1 MANHGM
7 NTKPESNVAD
17 PTPTG
22 LDLKTRDGWPSELLF
37 IAERFPRKNWETHPN
52 MGALTKFWLQRHN
65 MFRELGRALQ
75 SATIDFRGGVT
86 PVEEFTEW
94 FTPRLQFFLNQ
105 LQLHHAIEDQH
116 YFPLFTK
123 AEPRLNAGFAALE
136 ADHVLMADMLFAT
149 AEAANAFLA
158 VLDDAP
164 ADHRDAAQR
173 YGVASDALLDAAIRH
188 MDDEESLVVPLT
200 LDRGE
205 AEIGV
210 TDTFEVTEG

>member
-1 MANHGM
+1 MD
-7 NTKPESNVAD
+7 TKLD
-17 PTPTG
+17 IDTPGTQG
-22 LDLKTRDGWPSELLF
+22 SDMPALDLEARDGWPSELLF
-37 IAERFPRKNWETHPN
+37 LAERFPRENWEAHPN
-52 MGALTKFWLQRHN
+52 LGALTKFWLQRHN

-116 YFPLFTK
+116 YFPLFVEG
-123 AEPRLNAGFAALE
+123 EPRLKAGFEAL
-136 ADHVLMADMLFAT
+136 AGDHAKLADMLLAT

-158 VLDDAP
+158 VLDDTP
-164 ADHRDAAQR
+164 VEHREVAQR
-173 YGVASDALLDAAIRH
+173 YGAASDALLDIVLRH
-188 MDDEESLVVPLT
+188 MDDEECLVVPLT

-205 AEIGV
+205 AELGI
-210 TDTFEVTEG
+210 TDTFEVELEEE